1 MLFTVGSDVDAT
13 DVVETT
19 EVVDGLL
26 WYKEGSGGEPTLAF
40 TSLDDILLY

>member
-26 WYKEGSGGEPTLAF
+26 RYEGSEGEPTLTF
-40 TSLDDILLY
+40 VSLDEILLY

>member
-26 WYKEGSGGEPTLAF
+26 RYEGSGGVPRLTF
-40 TSLDDILLY
+40 VSLDEILLY